1 MEDPQDLV
9 PERKINT
16 TEEETTWLRVG
27 EDAAARLIAATVFS
41 RDVRCSHVG
50 FSRVSSLFTRKRN
63 WPNPSELTRG
73 KVVEKHGVRTSW
85 TRESSRDVC
94 TLTSVHFCGTLQ
106 APDYLFLIF
115 LVVLAMCGIY
125 YIHEIP

>member
-16 TEEETTWLRVG
+16 TEEETTWLRVR
-27 EDAAARLIAATVFS
+27 EDAAARLRAATV
-41 RDVRCSHVG
+41 
-50 FSRVSSLFTRKRN
+50 SLQPRRLLACVKFVYAQEELAKPIRTNARK
-63 WPNPSELTRG
+63 
-73 KVVEKHGVRTSW
+73 
-85 TRESSRDVC
+85 SSRKTWCQDE
-94 TLTSVHFCGTLQ
+94 LGTFQ